1 MKWLSE
7 TAKTLKKYL
16 FRILN
21 VKLMIALVLYAVIW
35 LLRMHIDNST
45 VLFTAMKI
53 LAEQKGHTLPA
64 YADFTGDGK
73 VTAYDA
79 AMIAKYLAEQSL
91 KN

>member
-1 MKWLSE
+1 MLMHKNMNILFLPLFMVNSDGKL
-7 TAKTLKKYL
+7 TAADAA
-16 FRILN
+16 F
-21 VKLMIALVLYAVIW
+21 IAK
-35 LLRMHIDNST
+35 N
-45 VLFTAMKI
+45 

-73 VTAYDA
+73 VTAYDS

>member
-1 MKWLSE
+1 MLMHKNMNILFLPLFMVTLTDGKL
-7 TAKTLKKYL
+7 TAGDAA
-16 FRILN
+16 F
-21 VKLMIALVLYAVIW
+21 IAK
-35 LLRMHIDNST
+35 N
-45 VLFTAMKI
+45 